1 MRSLLISA
9 GTAAGD
15 EQLQW
20 DHCTRPKPKTQPA
33 GEQLSIERG
42 KESQRGL
49 AKQYGAAESGCIS
62 SGLQWGQQCCSR
74 CQDTTSG
81 THQRCLKHS
90 LVALQCSGRLR
101 CIFLTLLPV
110 NSASAN
116 VALAHKFML
125 WQACP
130 IITVST
136 EPEPCCRPSLVHN
149 IMGSVEWRGLT
160 RAKVSSAVSSSFVG
174 ACSSQAAG
182 DVLSQ
187 TRCCL

>member
-1 MRSLLISA
+1 MHRSIDNSLSSTCPQHFNIEWPFCGTSRMWTVKHEISA
-9 GTAAGD
+9 DICRHSSRD

-20 DHCTRPKPKTQPA
+20 DHCTRPKPRTQPA
-33 GEQLSIERG
+33 GRQLSIERG

-90 LVALQCSGRLR
+90 LVALQCSKRLR
-101 CIFLTLLPV
+101 CIFLTAIAGE
-110 NSASAN
+110 SASAN
-116 VALAHKFML
+116 IALAHKFML

-130 IITVST
+130 MNTVST

-149 IMGSVEWRGLT
+149 IMGSVE
-160 RAKVSSAVSSSFVG
+160 
-174 ACSSQAAG
+174 
-182 DVLSQ
+182 
-187 TRCCL
+187 